1 MRVMTKRPPTK
12 AQEQR
17 YVLVLIVLIVSFA
30 ALLPSLLTA
39 ISGRP
44 DLYFAKPRL
53 VEPGI
58 TVLDWQTLGNLLSAP
73 TNPVAFRPDL
83 FGPPVEIVGYSI
95 SIAPSNGD
103 SAFADFLLVP
113 DPGDWLHPPHLH
125 PGEVIDVR
133 VKQGRTIPFVENAPV
148 TVRGTLSFG
157 GMEPHS
163 RVLWHLAA
171 TAVAS
176 VPR

>member
-12 AQEQR
+12 AREQR
-17 YVLVLIVLIVSFA
+17 FVFVLIVLIVSFA
-30 ALLPSLLTA
+30 ALLPSLITA
-39 ISGRP
+39 ISSRP
-44 DLYFAKPRL
+44 DLYFAKPRP

-58 TVLDWQTLGNLLSAP
+58 TVLDWQTLGNLLSSPAD
-73 TNPVAFRPDL
+73 PVAARPDL
-83 FGPPVEIVGYSI
+83 FEAPVEIVGYSI
-95 SIAPSNGD
+95 SIAPSKGN
-103 SAFADFLLVP
+103 STFADFLLVP

-125 PGEVIDVR
+125 PGEMIDVR
-133 VKQGRTIPFVENAPV
+133 VMEGRMIPFVENAPV

-157 GMEPHS
+157 GMESNS

-176 VPR
+176 LPR